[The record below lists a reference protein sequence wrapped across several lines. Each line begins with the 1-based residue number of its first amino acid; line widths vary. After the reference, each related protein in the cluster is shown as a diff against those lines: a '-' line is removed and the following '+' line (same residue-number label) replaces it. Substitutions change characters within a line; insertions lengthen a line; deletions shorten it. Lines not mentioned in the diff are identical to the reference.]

1 MALTINTNVASLNV
15 QRNLSS
21 SNSNLATSLQRLS
34 TGLRV
39 NSAKDDA
46 AGLAISERFTAQ
58 VRGLNQ
64 GARNAADGISLA
76 QTGEAALKEVTN
88 NVQRIRELAVQS
100 ANGTNSADDR
110 AALQLEVVELKAE
123 ISRVITNTKFNGQAL
138 LDGTGGTAGT
148 LTFQVGAN
156 TSETVDI
163 VTTNLAGGTGMTAIA
178 AADISDVAGA
188 NAVMTNAAAALK
200 ELGDARATFGAAQN
214 RFESVITSAQT
225 ASENLSA
232 ARGRIIDAD
241 FAAETATLTRNQI
254 LQQAG
259 VAMLSQANALPQ
271 AALGLLR

>member
-21 SNSNLATSLQRLS
+21 SNTNLATSLQRLS

-76 QTGEAALKEVTN
+76 QTGEAALKEVAS

-100 ANGTNSADDR
+100 ANGTNSQDDR
-110 AALQLEVVELKAE
+110 DALQLEVDQLVEE
-123 ISRVITNTKFNGQAL
+123 IDRVIGDTTFNGQAL

-156 TSETVDI
+156 TGDSVDI
-163 VTTNLAGGTGMTAIA
+163 VTSDLSAGAGMTAIA
-178 AADISDVAGA
+178 AADISTVGGA
-188 NAVMTNAAAALK
+188 NTVLTNAEAALK
-200 ELGDARATFGAAQN
+200 EISDARATFGAAQN

-232 ARGRIIDAD
+232 ARGRIVDAD

-259 VAMLSQANALPQ
+259 VAM
-271 AALGLLR
+271 

>member
-21 SNSNLATSLQRLS
+21 SNNNLATSLQRLS

-58 VRGLNQ
+58 IRGLNQ

-76 QTGEAALKEVTN
+76 QTGEAALKEIAGN
-88 NVQRIRELAVQS
+88 MQRIRELAVQS
-100 ANGTNSADDR
+100 INSTNSVADRD
-110 AALQLEVVELKAE
+110 ALQLEVAALGAE
-123 ISRVITNTKFNGQAL
+123 ITRVITTTNFNGTAL
-138 LDGTGGTAGT
+138 LNAGAT
-148 LTFQVGAN
+148 LAFQVGAN
-156 TSETVDI
+156 NGQTVNI
-163 VTTNLAGGTGMTAIA
+163 TTTDLTAGVAAFTGANVGGATG
-178 AADISDVAGA
+178 AADAA
-188 NAVMTNAAAALK
+188 TLLTNADAAFTAVNT
-200 ELGDARATFGAAQN
+200 ARATFGAAQN
-214 RFESVITSAQT
+214 RFESIITSAQT
-225 ASENLSA
+225 TSENLSA
-232 ARGRIIDAD
+232 ARGRIVDAD

>member
-1 MALTINTNVASLNV
+1 MSLTINTNVASLNV

-21 SNSNLATSLQRLS
+21 SNNNLATSLQRLS

-58 VRGLNQ
+58 IRGLNQ

-76 QTGEAALKEVTN
+76 QTGEAALKEITG
-88 NVQRIRELAVQS
+88 NVQRIRELAVQAS
-100 ANGTNSADDR
+100 NATNSAADR
-110 AALQLEVVELKAE
+110 AALQLEVGALKEE
-123 ISRVITNTKFNGQAL
+123 ITRVVGSTNFNGQNL
-138 LDGTGGTAGT
+138 LNGSAGT
-148 LTFQVGAN
+148 LAFQVGAN
-156 TSETVDI
+156 QGQTVDI
-163 VTTNLAGGTGMTAIA
+163 VTSNIAGGTGMTAILDA
-178 AADISDVAGA
+178 ASVLTTPAGITA
-188 NAVMTNAAAALK
+188 ILTNAEAALT
-200 ELGDARATFGAAQN
+200 ELGSARATFGAAQN
-214 RFESVITSAQT
+214 RFESIITSAQT
-225 ASENLSA
+225 TSENLSA

>member
-21 SNSNLATSLQRLS
+21 SNNNLATSLQRLS

-58 VRGLNQ
+58 IRGLNQ

-76 QTGEAALKEVTN
+76 QTGEAALKEVTS
-88 NVQRIRELAVQS
+88 NVQRIREIAVQA
-100 ANGTNSADDR
+100 ANGTNSESDR
-110 AALQLEVVELKAE
+110 DALQLEIDELVTE
-123 ISRVITNTKFNGQAL
+123 TRRVITDSKFNGVGLFDSDDAIE
-138 LDGTGGTAGT
+138 
-148 LTFQVGAN
+148 FQVGAESADVAEVKR
-156 TSETVDI
+156 TD
-163 VTTNLAGGTGMTAIA
+163 MTAGDLEAFLDGADVTGADGSA
-178 AADISDVAGA
+178 AQATLDLFED
-188 NAVMTNAAAALK
+188 ALT
-200 ELGDARATFGAAQN
+200 EVNSARAQFGAAQN
-214 RFESVITSAQT
+214 RFESIITSAQT

-232 ARGRIIDAD
+232 ARGRIMDAD
-241 FAAETATLTRNQI
+241 FASETATLTRNQI

>member
-46 AGLAISERFTAQ
+46 AGLAISERFSAQ

-88 NVQRIRELAVQS
+88 NMQRIRELAVQS

-110 AALQLEVVELKAE
+110 AALQLEVAQLGAE
-123 ISRVITNTKFNGQAL
+123 VTRIIGDANFNGVQL
-138 LDGTGGTAGT
+138 LDTAAT
-148 LTFQVGAN
+148 LNFQVGAN
-156 TSETVDI
+156 TGDTVSI
-163 VTTNLAGGTGMTAIA
+163 ATTSLTMGVASFTG
-178 AADISDVAGA
+178 ADVSTVAGA
-188 NAVMTNAAAALK
+188 EAVMTASDAAFK
-200 ELGDARATFGAAQN
+200 VVNDARATFGAAQN

-225 ASENLSA
+225 SSENLSA
-232 ARGRIIDAD
+232 ARGRIVDAD

>member
-1 MALTINTNVASLNV
+1 MALSINTNVASLNV
-15 QRNLSS
+15 QRNLSGS
-21 SNSNLATSLQRLS
+21 SNQLATSLQRLS

-58 VRGLNQ
+58 IRGLNQ

-88 NVQRIRELAVQS
+88 NVQRIRELAVQA
-100 ANGTNSADDR
+100 ANGTYNQDDR
-110 AALQLEVVELKAE
+110 DALQLEVAELTAE
-123 ISRVITNTKFNGQAL
+123 ITRVIGNTTFNGENL

-156 TSETVDI
+156 QGETVDI
-163 VTTNLAGGTGMTAIA
+163 VTTNVSGGAGMTAML
-178 AADISDVAGA
+178 AADISTVGGA
-188 NAVMTNAAAALK
+188 NTVLTNVEAALT
-200 ELGDARATFGAAQN
+200 ELSGARATFGAAQN
-214 RFESVITSAQT
+214 RFESIITSAQT
-225 ASENLSA
+225 ASESLSG
-232 ARGRIIDAD
+232 ARGRIVDAD
-241 FAAETATLTRNQI
+241 FAAETAALTRNQI

-259 VAMLSQANALPQ
+259 VAMLSQANSLPQ